1 MRTVFH
7 HSARDEHEHVLANV
21 ENLLADGSLDVA
33 GLAVVTN
40 ADGVHL
46 LRTDGDHAERVRDLL
61 DEDVEF
67 VACENSLDSRDIDPA
82 DLVDGV
88 ETARS
93 GVGELTRRQG
103 RGYAY
108 VKP

>member
-7 HSARDEHEHVLANV
+7 HSDPDEHDHVLANV
-21 ENLLADGSLDVA
+21 ENLLADDSLEVA
-33 GLAVVTN
+33 GLAVVAN

-46 LRTDGDHAERVRDLL
+46 LRTGGEYAERVRDLL
-61 DEDVEF
+61 DEDVDF
-67 VACENSLDSRDIDPA
+67 VACENSLDSRDVDPA
-82 DLVDGV
+82 DLVEGV

>member
-7 HSARDEHEHVLANV
+7 HSNPDEHEHVLANV
-21 ENLLADGSLDVA
+21 ENLLADDSLEVA
-33 GLAVVTN
+33 GVAVVAN
-40 ADGVHL
+40 ADGVRL
-46 LRTDGDHAERVRDLL
+46 LLSDGDHAERVRDLL
-61 DEDVEF
+61 EEDVEF
-67 VACENSLDSRDIDPA
+67 VACQNSLDSRNIDPA
-82 DLVDGV
+82 ALADGV
-88 ETARS
+88 ETVRT